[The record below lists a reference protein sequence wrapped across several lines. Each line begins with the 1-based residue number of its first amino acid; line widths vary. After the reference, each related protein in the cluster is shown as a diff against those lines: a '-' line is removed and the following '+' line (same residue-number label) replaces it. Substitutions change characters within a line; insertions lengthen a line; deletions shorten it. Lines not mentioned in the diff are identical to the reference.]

1 MAAKKNPLG
10 RNLSSMLSK
19 SALQHAAE
27 NVTSESSGG
36 DVLKDLPLDIITPG
50 PYQPRSIFDA
60 DRLEELAESIRHQGV
75 IQPVVVRASGDKEY
89 QLIAGERRLSL
100 IHI

>member
-1 MAAKKNPLG
+1 MALKKNPLG

-27 NVTSESSGG
+27 NAASETSGR
-36 DVLKDLPLDIITPG
+36 DTLKSLPLDIISPG

-60 DRLEELAESIRHQGV
+60 DRLEELAESQ
-75 IQPVVVRASGDKEY
+75 RATINMS
-89 QLIAGERRLSL
+89 
-100 IHI
+100 

>member
-1 MAAKKNPLG
+1 MATKKNPLG

-27 NVTSESSGG
+27 SAASRSSGR
-36 DVLKDLPLDIITPG
+36 DTLRSLPLDLISPG

-60 DRLEELAESIRHQGV
+60 DRLEINPELSENDFMEALK
-75 IQPVVVRASGDKEY
+75 DDNK
-89 QLIAGERRLSL
+89 
-100 IHI
+100 